1 VGLKGFGDKR
11 PWQLSGGMLQ
21 RASLCRALVHE
32 PQLLLLDEPFGAL
45 DQFTRE
51 ELWAI
56 LQALWMK
63 QRPTVLLVT
72 HDLRES
78 AYLANRIAVM
88 SARPG
93 RILEEREVPF
103 ARPRTLEMSYAP
115 EFATLVQQLRMRIAH
130 AGAGGRRC
138 PPQPRVPAAA
148 EARLKVT
155 A

>member
-1 VGLKGFGDKR
+1 
-11 PWQLSGGMLQ
+11 M
-21 RASLCRALVHE
+21 HE

-51 ELWAI
+51 ELWDI
-56 LQALWMK
+56 MQALWMR

-78 AYLANRIAVM
+78 AYLANRICVM

-103 ARPRTLEMSYAP
+103 ARPRTLEGSYAP
-115 EFATLVQQLRMRIAH
+115 EFATLVQQLRMRIAQARVPTDTDVAAVV
-130 AGAGGRRC
+130 AGA
-138 PPQPRVPAAA
+138 VA
-148 EARLKVT
+148 
-155 A
+155 